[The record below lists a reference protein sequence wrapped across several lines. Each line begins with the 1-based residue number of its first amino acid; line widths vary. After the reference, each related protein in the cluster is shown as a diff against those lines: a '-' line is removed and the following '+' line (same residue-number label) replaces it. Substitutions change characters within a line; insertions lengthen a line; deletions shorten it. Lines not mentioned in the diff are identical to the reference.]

1 MNWKNLL
8 VNKFRNTIAD
18 VKLLK
23 EDGLLIL
30 EVTASSTDL
39 KAIEELTKLINEYID
54 SLDVELDF
62 DSLSVSSPGFRLD
75 YETDELGNHIGEIID
90 VKLNQNVNKL
100 DSYTGELL
108 EDDDESIL
116 LKWNCKGQFR
126 KVRIE
131 KSNIKKARMNIEY
144 ASRIK

>member
-8 VNKFRNTIAD
+8 INKFENMITD
-18 VKLLK
+18 VQLLK

-62 DSLSVSSPGFRLD
+62 DSLSVSSPGFKLD
-75 YETDELGNHIGEIID
+75 YVTDELGNHIGEIID
-90 VKLNQNVNKL
+90 VKLNKNVNKL
-100 DSYTGELL
+100 DFYTGELL

-116 LKWNCKGQFR
+116 IKWNCKGQFR
-126 KVRIE
+126 KVKIE
-131 KSNIKKARMNIEY
+131 KSNIKKASMNIEY

>member
-8 VNKFRNTIAD
+8 VNKFGNTIAD

-30 EVTASSTDL
+30 EVTALSTDL

-62 DSLSVSSPGFRLD
+62 DSLSVSSPGFKLD

-90 VKLNQNVNKL
+90 VKLNQNVNKI
-100 DSYTGELL
+100 DFYTGELL

>member
-8 VNKFRNTIAD
+8 VNKFGNTIAD

-30 EVTASSTDL
+30 EVTALSTDL

-62 DSLSVSSPGFRLD
+62 DSLSVSSPGFKLD

-90 VKLNQNVNKL
+90 VKLSQNVNKL

-108 EDDDESIL
+108 ENDDESIL
-116 LKWNCKGQFR
+116 LKWNCRGQFR